1 MRVRGPTAAEA
12 LGRLALA
19 MSELLTGGATVE
31 ARPGEDATVVVEGGP
46 DLAGS
51 AVALLRELL
60 YRFATAREIP
70 AAIEVVRVDATG
82 VEARVA
88 FGPYDRERHAGG
100 LDLKAVTRHAARLGR
115 EGDGEGEAWVAQA
128 VFDV

>member
-1 MRVRGPTAAEA
+1 VRVRGASAAEA

-31 ARPGEDATVVVEGGP
+31 ARPGEDAVVEIEGGP

-60 YRFATAREIP
+60 YRFATAREI
-70 AAIEVVRVDATG
+70 ATAIEVTGVDASG

-88 FGPYDRERHAGG
+88 FGPYDRTRHAEG
-100 LDLKAVTRHAARLGR
+100 LDLKAVTRHAAHLER
-115 EGDGEGEAWVAQA
+115 EGDGWVAQA

>member
-1 MRVRGPTAAEA
+1 MRGASAAEA

-19 MSELLTGGATVE
+19 MSELLSGGAPVD
-31 ARPGEDATVVVEGGP
+31 ARPGEEAHLEVQGGP

-60 YRFATAREIP
+60 YRFATAREIA
-70 AAIEVVRVDATG
+70 AAIEVARVDPAG
-82 VEARVA
+82 AEASVA
-88 FGPYDRERHAGG
+88 FGPYDPARHAEG
-100 LDLKAVTRHAARLGR
+100 LDLKAVTRHAARLER
-115 EGDGEGEAWVAQA
+115 EGGGWVAQA